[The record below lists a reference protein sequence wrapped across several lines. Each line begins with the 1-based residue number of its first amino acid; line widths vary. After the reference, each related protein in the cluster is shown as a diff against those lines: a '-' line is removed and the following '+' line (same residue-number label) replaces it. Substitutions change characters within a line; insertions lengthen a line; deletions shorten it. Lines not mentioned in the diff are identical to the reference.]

1 MTMKRT
7 ELDKRQGLAIRNA
20 LKQTGARYDTA
31 ASPGE
36 RRAQRERDR
45 AAGLIPF
52 AVKLPAALVGQLQ
65 QRAAAQGVTL
75 AALTEAL
82 LTQAIEKEDPEP

>member
-20 LKQTGARYDTA
+20 LKQGGARFDSTA
-31 ASPGE
+31 TPGD

-45 AAGLIPF
+45 AAGLVPF
-52 AVKLPAALVGQLQ
+52 AVKLPGALVGQLQ
-65 QRAAAQGVTL
+65 QRAADRGVTL
-75 AALTEAL
+75 GELTAALL
-82 LTQAIEKEDPEP
+82 QRSIEREDTP